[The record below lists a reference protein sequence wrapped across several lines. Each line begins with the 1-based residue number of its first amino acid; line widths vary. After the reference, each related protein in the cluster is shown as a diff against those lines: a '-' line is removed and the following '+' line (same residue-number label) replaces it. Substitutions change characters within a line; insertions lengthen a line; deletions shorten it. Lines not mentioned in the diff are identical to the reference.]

1 MDVEIVIDQLVQL
14 GLNGDRQ
21 KTLDEMKTSLKQL
34 ASIPSDFNWILY
46 STLPLLQIILAEH
59 EQVQQLKQKV
69 DQLEER
75 LLLEISNAPP
85 KFIPP

>member
-1 MDVEIVIDQLVQL
+1 MDAETVIDQLVQL
-14 GLNGDRQ
+14 RLNGDGY
-21 KTLDEMKTSLKQL
+21 KTLDEMMTCLKH
-34 ASIPSDFNWILY
+34 SVPNPNDFKWTLY